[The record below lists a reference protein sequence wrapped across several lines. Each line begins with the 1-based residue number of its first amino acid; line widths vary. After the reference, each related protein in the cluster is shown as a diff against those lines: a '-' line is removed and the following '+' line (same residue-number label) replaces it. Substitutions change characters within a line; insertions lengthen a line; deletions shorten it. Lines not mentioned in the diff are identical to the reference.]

1 MFPDFIC
8 NGLFVVREAE
18 SRHTTVAESTL
29 IFFHLRH
36 GNYVKVFSKCAPL
49 IMRQRYSES
58 LFAFCSFCGLW
69 QFVAGRTWTAA
80 LLFGLSSGVRS
91 NGVLH
96 AGFFLFQAMHCAY
109 IAATQQGRC
118 MRAVLAVVKAIFQS
132 LVTVAPLIA
141 FQGYGYLQHC
151 GSSKEGTEEI
161 ARPWCNATIPY
172 LYGFV
177 QSHYWDVGF
186 LRYFQVKQIPNFLLA
201 SPLLVLAAAALY
213 TYGSFQPRL
222 FFSLG
227 FNIPLSQWRKLALL
241 PENSVVKKQVNKDNL
256 DDSSALPGLSAL
268 APEVVQ
274 ELRHRRGIKADIN
287 VEKSYAED
295 SVNSFEGFYSP
306 AAVCF
311 LIQMAVMVFV
321 ATCIMHVQVA
331 TRFLSVCPP
340 IYWYAA
346 HLMKSSVKEISIGRI
361 IWTYYLS
368 FLGLGSLLFINF
380 YPFT

>member
-118 MRAVLAVVKAIFQS
+118 MVWPSLKLCFTRSGSNLSCLLIF
-132 LVTVAPLIA
+132 
-141 FQGYGYLQHC
+141 
-151 GSSKEGTEEI
+151 
-161 ARPWCNATIPY
+161 
-172 LYGFV
+172 
-177 QSHYWDVGF
+177 
-186 LRYFQVKQIPNFLLA
+186 
-201 SPLLVLAAAALY
+201 
-213 TYGSFQPRL
+213 
-222 FFSLG
+222 
-227 FNIPLSQWRKLALL
+227 
-241 PENSVVKKQVNKDNL
+241 
-256 DDSSALPGLSAL
+256 
-268 APEVVQ
+268 
-274 ELRHRRGIKADIN
+274 
-287 VEKSYAED
+287 
-295 SVNSFEGFYSP
+295 
-306 AAVCF
+306 
-311 LIQMAVMVFV
+311 
-321 ATCIMHVQVA
+321 
-331 TRFLSVCPP
+331 
-340 IYWYAA
+340 
-346 HLMKSSVKEISIGRI
+346 
-361 IWTYYLS
+361 
-368 FLGLGSLLFINF
+368 
-380 YPFT
+380 